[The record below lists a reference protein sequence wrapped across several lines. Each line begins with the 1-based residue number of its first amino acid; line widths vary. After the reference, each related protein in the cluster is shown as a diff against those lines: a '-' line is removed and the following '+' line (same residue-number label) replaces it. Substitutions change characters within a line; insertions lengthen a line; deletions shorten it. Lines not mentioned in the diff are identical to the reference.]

1 MQEVEAALGALQGVR
16 QVVTAVV
23 KNPATEQDH
32 LVAWLSPK
40 DLQAHSLVQQLQSS
54 LPEYMCPTVMVLMD
68 QLPLLVSEKVDRKA
82 LPAPDFAKDMI
93 SLVTAAAATGHVP
106 TGSSSGSS
114 LDSCSIQELDPL
126 SKFVSAVW
134 VSRLLGMKP
143 FCTVKAGLHMLAASD
158 LWFKCG
164 WSRSDLFSA
173 TT

>member
-16 QVVTAVV
+16 QVVTAVL

-40 DLQAHSLVQQLQSS
+40 DLQAHSLVPQLQGS
-54 LPEYMCPTVMVLMD
+54 LPEYMCPTVVVLMD

-82 LPAPDFAKDMI
+82 LPAPNFATDMI
-93 SLVTAAAATGHVP
+93 SPMTAPAAAA

-114 LDSCSIQELDPL
+114 LDSYSTQELDPL

-134 VSRLLGMKP
+134 VSRSLSMHPSFVLVALNPTFCSRPLHGSDRNRLE
-143 FCTVKAGLHMLAASD
+143 FCTAKP
-158 LWFKCG
+158 
-164 WSRSDLFSA
+164 
-173 TT
+173 

>member
-40 DLQAHSLVQQLQSS
+40 DLQAHSLVQQLQGS

-82 LPAPDFAKDMI
+82 LPAPNFTTDMI
-93 SLVTAAAATGHVP
+93 SPVTAPAAAAAAHASTGF
-106 TGSSSGSS
+106 SSGSR
-114 LDSCSIQELDPL
+114 LDNNSTLELDPL
-126 SKFVSAVW
+126 SKFVAAVW
-134 VSRLLGMKP
+134 VSQGLGMQMCLITP
-143 FCTVKAGLHMLAASD
+143 AGLVPDPILPGAVNCIFAMV
-158 LWFKCG
+158 
-164 WSRSDLFSA
+164 
-173 TT
+173 